1 MNTAALS
8 SHNGYTLAGGGRVGY
23 RAAVDPSGIVL
34 GAVWVGRG
42 PTTGP
47 LVFSAPFSVRL
58 GNKRPPGHQL
68 NRPIVLFDPPC
79 GPMGSCQVALGTP
92 IGLDARFH
100 FSPNPPERYRTSV

>member
-1 MNTAALS
+1 MVT
-8 SHNGYTLAGGGRVGY
+8 
-23 RAAVDPSGIVL
+23 
-34 GAVWVGRG
+34 VWVGRG

-68 NRPIVLFDPPC
+68 NQPTVLFDPPC
-79 GPMGSCQVALGTP
+79 GPRGPMGSYQVALGTP

-100 FSPNPPERYRTSV
+100 FSPNPPERYSTSLQRQQSTAPPLSGAVGVWLCC